1 MTDQTNESQATAT
14 AAPAAPSAPTPFVDM
29 LKKSFHFKKDKDVT
43 QKDAETGKEVVISE
57 GKKLPTA
64 ECYLPVPKVTRVIEF
79 LSATGDTFAKERELV
94 MAAITDV
101 IYAAARGQI
110 NDFREKDSN
119 AIVTNAVLDYDKL
132 DFTVIANTPR
142 AERGAYVPSEEELTA
157 FLGSYKEVMPA
168 ASGKTAEQINNHVA
182 LFQAGFKKQRG
193 QKEILQLF
201 IDMLGVYV
209 ASAPADT
216 VDEHKDVLEYFINKL
231 TKWLSAEEKITM
243 DML

>member
-1 MTDQTNESQATAT
+1 MTDSVESQV
-14 AAPAAPSAPTPFVDM
+14 APAATPVPAAPTPFVDM
-29 LKKSFHFKKDKDVT
+29 VKKAFHFKKDKDVV
-43 QKDAETGKEVVISE
+43 QKDPETGAEKVVSE

-64 ECYLPVPKVTRVIEF
+64 ECFLPIPKASRIVEF
-79 LSATGDTFAKERELV
+79 LNDTTGKYAKEAELV
-94 MAAITDV
+94 MSAITDV

-110 NDFREKDSN
+110 NEFREKDAT

-132 DFTVIANTPR
+132 DFTAIANTPR
-142 AERGAYVPSEEELTA
+142 AERGAYVPGDDELKA
-157 FLGSYKEVMPA
+157 FLESYKEIMPA
-168 ASGKTAEQINNHVA
+168 ASGKSAEVINNHIQ

-201 IDMLGVYV
+201 INMLGIYV

-216 VDEHKDVLEYFINKL
+216 VDEHKDVLEYFVNKL
-231 TKWLSAEEKITM
+231 TKWVTAEEKVTL